1 MVASKPQSV
10 GRSDADL
17 FNKSAHKSY
26 SYFNQSAVTNI
37 LFVNQKLW
45 KRDFTV
51 DNKTRTP
58 TV

>member
-26 SYFNQSAVTNI
+26 SYFDQSAVTNI
-37 LFVNQKLW
+37 YLSTNNFGKGTLL
-45 KRDFTV
+45 
-51 DNKTRTP
+51 
-58 TV
+58 

>member
-10 GRSDADL
+10 GRSNADL
-17 FNKSAHKSY
+17 FNKSAHNSY

-37 LFVNQKLW
+37 FVNQKLW

-51 DNKTRTP
+51 DNITRTP
-58 TV
+58 AV

>member
-17 FNKSAHKSY
+17 FNKNAHKSY
-26 SYFNQSAVTNI
+26 SYQQLRTNI
-37 LFVNQKLW
+37 FVNQKLW